1 MAKQSATEGEKRQL
15 PGSYSEMYPSRFI
28 RADMLK
34 NAKVTLTIKNIV
46 GEGLMTEDG
55 GANLE
60 WVASFSERPLE
71 FVVNKTNAFC
81 MYRMWG
87 GDPHSWIGK
96 KITLF
101 PTTVKAFGQVHP
113 CIRVWGSPG
122 IAEDLPITIPQGRKK
137 AIEMTM
143 HKVAAKGAPVEPP
156 VASKRPSRDGLDP
169 RILAGL
175 GVIGDVEADKFLT
188 EYVNLSQAD
197 MLSALNRLIDE
208 AA

>member
-34 NAKVTLTIKNIV
+34 GAKVTLTIKNIV
-46 GEGLMTEDG
+46 GEGLMSEDG

-60 WVASFSERPLE
+60 WVASFNERPLE

-81 MYRMWG
+81 MYRMFG

-101 PTTVKAFGQVHP
+101 PTTVKAFGQVQP
-113 CIRVWGSPG
+113 CIRIWGSPE
-122 IAEDLPITIPQGRKK
+122 IAEDLPITVPGGRKK
-137 AIEMTM
+137 AQEMVM
-143 HKVAAKGAPVEPP
+143 HKTATKAAANAP
-156 VASKRPSRDGLDP
+156 AATTGLDP
-169 RILAGL
+169 RILTAFNVLNWTTGSINAYL
-175 GVIGDVEADKFLT
+175 DENKALT
-188 EYVNLSQAD
+188 PTQILA
-197 MLSALNRLIDE
+197 ALNRLIDE

>member
-1 MAKQSATEGEKRQL
+1 MAKQSATEGETRQL

-113 CIRVWGSPG
+113 CIRVWGSPE

-143 HKVAAKGAPVEPP
+143 HKVAAKGAPVEVP
-156 VASKRPSRDGLDP
+156 AATNKPSRIGLDP
-169 RILAGL
+169 RILTGL
-175 GVIGDVEADKFLT
+175 GLLNESAADKFLT
-188 EYVNLSQAD
+188 DNANMTPAD
-197 MLSALNRLIDE
+197 MLAALNRLIDE